1 MATKKVII
9 LGGGVAGLTAAH
21 ELIERGFDVE
31 VYEKDGECGGKAQSS
46 TKLGSEKDG
55 ESANEAARRAT
66 NGILSASGSSAPK
79 SGVWEFSEPSVF
91 QPLKD
96 FDKILFE
103 HGLPHPGFNRLR
115 DILEWNMESGQ

>member
-31 VYEKDGECGGKAQSS
+31 VY
-46 TKLGSEKDG
+46 EKDG

-115 DILEWNMESGQ
+115 DILEGNMESGQ